1 MHSRWIRRACATA
14 LFGVMI
20 VSASPAGAL
29 IESFRDLRPVHF
41 NPDGTMDCAKWC
53 GLLESCC

>member
-1 MHSRWIRRACATA
+1 V
-14 LFGVMI
+14 LLGVLI
-20 VSASPAGAL
+20 LSASPAGAL
-29 IESFRDLRPVHF
+29 IESFRDFRPVHF

>member
-1 MHSRWIRRACATA
+1 MRSRLVRRSFATV
-14 LFGVMI
+14 LFGVLI
-20 VSASPAGAL
+20 LSASPAGAL